1 MTVKLHVKEL
11 NTLLK
16 LEPELGTNDER
27 TLSVYMPV
35 RAEGFDV
42 RHYDVTL
49 EHAAG
54 PYRRKLDD
62 DQKKVLDRELPRFRT
77 QLHLMRPAGCPAIAS
92 FSNEAISLMHFIR
105 LPESVD
111 ARIEVGPPMLTT
123 LELMLR
129 RYPPA
134 LIAVVDK
141 EHGRTF
147 ASILGEVIP
156 LAEMNGQEVRHT
168 RAGGTS
174 APSNQ
179 RKADNRA
186 RANLKQVAASIEA
199 EVKRDGFTRLYVAGP
214 DEARAAFIRLLPKAI
229 ASLVSGTISAS
240 LDTPGGRLLAD
251 VRDQMMTVN
260 RASAV
265 SA

>member
-1 MTVKLHVKEL
+1 MTDKLHVKEL

-16 LEPELGTNDER
+16 LEPELGTSDER

-42 RHYDVTL
+42 RHYDVIL

-62 DQKKVLDRELPRFRT
+62 DQKKVLDSELPRFRT
-77 QLHLMRPAGCPAIAS
+77 RLHLMRPAGCPAIAS

-111 ARIEVGPPMLTT
+111 ARIEVGPPMLT
-123 LELMLR
+123 
-129 RYPPA
+129 
-134 LIAVVDK
+134 
-141 EHGRTF
+141 
-147 ASILGEVIP
+147 VIP

-179 RKADNRA
+179 RKADNTA

-214 DEARAAFIRLLPKAI
+214 DEARAALIRLLPKAI

-260 RASAV
+260 RSSAV

>member
-1 MTVKLHVKEL
+1 MTEKLHVKQL

-16 LEPELGTNDER
+16 LEPQLGTKDEQ

-42 RHYDVTL
+42 RHYDVIL
-49 EHAAG
+49 EHVAG
-54 PYRRKLDD
+54 PYRQKLDD

-77 QLHLMRPAGCPAIAS
+77 HLHLVRPAGCPAIAF
-92 FSNEAISLMHFIR
+92 FSNDAIALIHAIR
-105 LPESVD
+105 LPESIE
-111 ARIEVGPPMLTT
+111 ARIEVGPPLLAP
-123 LELMLR
+123 LELMLK

-134 LIAVVDK
+134 LVSVVDK

-147 ASILGEVIP
+147 ASILGELIP
-156 LAEMNGQEVRHT
+156 LAEVNGQEVRHI
-168 RAGGTS
+168 RSGGTS

-179 RKADNRA
+179 RRADNRA

-199 EVKRDGFTRLYVAGP
+199 EVKRNGFTRLYVAGP
-214 DEARAAFIRLLPKAI
+214 DEARTALIRLLPKPI
-229 ASLVSGTISAS
+229 ASLVSGSISAS

-251 VRDQMMTVN
+251 VRDQMLTLN

>member
-1 MTVKLHVKEL
+1 MTEKLHVKEL

-16 LEPELGTNDER
+16 LEPELGTRDER

-42 RHYDVTL
+42 RHYDVIL
-49 EHAAG
+49 EHTAG

-62 DQKKVLDRELPRFRT
+62 EQKKVLDSELPRFRT

-134 LIAVVDK
+134 LLAVVDK
-141 EHGRTF
+141 EHGARQP
-147 ASILGEVIP
+147 E
-156 LAEMNGQEVRHT
+156 
-168 RAGGTS
+168 AGGRVDRGRGQARRLHAPLRRRTRRGARGPHSSS
-174 APSNQ
+174 AQSDRLAGVGHHLGFAGHSRRQ
-179 RKADNRA
+179 AARRRA
-186 RANLKQVAASIEA
+186 RPDDDGQPVERRQRVRSATIVRTRPSISS
-199 EVKRDGFTRLYVAGP
+199 R
-214 DEARAAFIRLLPKAI
+214 IRLT
-229 ASLVSGTISAS
+229 VSRSFPAGSS
-240 LDTPGGRLLAD
+240 SS
-251 VRDQMMTVN
+251 Q
-260 RASAV
+260 S
-265 SA
+265 S